1 MTIETRQ
8 VGIDFINGR
17 DKLEQAMHKKDSRPP
32 GAVVYQE
39 IFADFL
45 PEVHPFLNPVNG
57 TAMNINAGFAGIA
70 AFIYEDGDSSNADS
84 GTTSA
89 TTANKLED
97 TDSGK
102 TFTSTVSVGM
112 VVRNTTDTTFA
123 HVTAIDSNTILSL
136 DADIM
141 TTGENYTIGAEWP
154 GTAIAGGWNFTTDIS
169 IVAANNNDEAQFDN
183 PHTSVMNNYVAITGK
198 ITLTTWN
205 QTNNSLFLKF
215 GLAGVLVGNQVDLN
229 DFIDTGLLGVQQN
242 FVIPKA
248 DLGLST
254 QTVDEMNIVITRA
267 GGAKPTIDLDDIQ
280 LEKSGGSAVYK
291 ATTPKG
297 TIYHIDEIRLAI
309 AGNITG
315 ITTVTGATE
324 NATVPNLSFDK
335 LLGISTLA
343 NGIIFQRVQSGNI
356 AFSVTVN
363 QLGDFLSAGADIV
376 NHISDGINTFVTL
389 LVEFQK
395 PVILNGSKDDFLSFT
410 INDDLSSLLQFT
422 GVARGAIE
430 V

>member
-1 MTIETRQ
+1 
-8 VGIDFINGR
+8 
-17 DKLEQAMHKKDSRPP
+17 
-32 GAVVYQE
+32 
-39 IFADFL
+39 
-45 PEVHPFLNPVNG
+45 
-57 TAMNINAGFAGIA
+57 
-70 AFIYEDGDSSNADS
+70 
-84 GTTSA
+84 
-89 TTANKLED
+89 
-97 TDSGK
+97 
-102 TFTSTVSVGM
+102 
-112 VVRNTTDTTFA
+112 
-123 HVTAIDSNTILSL
+123 
-136 DADIM
+136 
-141 TTGENYTIGAEWP
+141 
-154 GTAIAGGWNFTTDIS
+154 
-169 IVAANNNDEAQFDN
+169 FDN

>member
-8 VGIDFINGR
+8 IGMDLHGR
-17 DKLEQAMHKKDSRPP
+17 DKLEQAMHKKTDRPT
-32 GAVVYQE
+32 GAVIYQE
-39 IFADFL
+39 RFLDFL

-57 TAMNINAGFAGIA
+57 TAMNINAGFSGIP
-70 AFIYEDGDSSNADS
+70 AFVYEDGDSSNADS

-123 HVTAIDSNTILSL
+123 HVTVIDGDTILSL

-141 TTGENYTIGAEWP
+141 TTGETYTIGAEWP
-154 GTAIAGGWNFTTDIS
+154 GTAIAGSWDFSTDIS
-169 IVAANNNDEAQFDN
+169 ISGANDNDECQFDN
-183 PHTSVMNNYVAITGK
+183 PHTSVMSNYVAVTGK
-198 ITLTTWN
+198 ITLTTWSEA
-205 QTNNSLFLKF
+205 NNALLLSFS
-215 GLAGVLVGNQVDLN
+215 LAGTLAGNSVDLN
-229 DFIDTGLLGVQQN
+229 DFIDTGLLGTQQN
-242 FVIPKA
+242 FIIPKV

-254 QTVDEMNIVITRA
+254 QAVDEMNLVVTRT

-280 LEKSGGSAVYK
+280 FEKSGGSIVYK

-297 TIYHIDEIRLAI
+297 TIYHIDEIRLAV
-309 AGNITG
+309 ADNVTG
-315 ITTVTGATE
+315 ITTVAGATE
-324 NATVPNLSFDK
+324 NATVPNLSFDT
-335 LLGISTLA
+335 LLGVATLA
-343 NGIIFQRVQSGNI
+343 NGILFQRVQNTDVV
-356 AFSVTVN
+356 FSVAIN

-376 NHISDGINTFVTL
+376 NHISDGTNTFITL

-422 GVARGAIE
+422 AVARGAIE
-430 V
+430 T

>member
-1 MTIETRQ
+1 MTIETKQ
-8 VGIDFINGR
+8 VGLDFTNGQ
-17 DKLEQAMHKKDSRPP
+17 DKLEQAMHKKVSRPP

-39 IFADFL
+39 LLIDFL

-57 TAMNINAGFAGIA
+57 TAMNINAGFTGFP

-84 GTTSA
+84 GTTDG
-89 TTANKLED
+89 TTASKLV
-97 TDSGK
+97 DSGQN
-102 TFTSTVSVGM
+102 FTSTVSVGM

-123 HVTAIDSNTILSL
+123 HVTAIDNDTTLSL

-141 TTGENYTIGAEWP
+141 MSGETYTIGAEWP
-154 GTAIAGGWNFTTDIS
+154 GTVVSGSWDFTTDIS
-169 IVAANNNDEAQFDN
+169 ITGANNNDECQFDN
-183 PHTSVMNNYVAITGK
+183 PHTSVMSNYVAVTGK

-205 QTNNSLFLKF
+205 QLDNSLFLRF
-215 GLAGVLVGNQVDLN
+215 SLASVLIGNQVNLN

-242 FVIPKA
+242 FAIPKA
-248 DLGLST
+248 SLGLST
-254 QTVDEMNIVITRA
+254 QTIDEMNLVITRS
-267 GGAKPTIDLDDIQ
+267 GGAKPTVDLDDIQ
-280 LEKSGGSAVYK
+280 FEKANGSIIYK

-297 TIYHIDEIRLAI
+297 TIYHIDEIRVAI
-309 AGNITG
+309 ADNITG
-315 ITTVTGATE
+315 ITTVAGATE

-335 LLGISTLA
+335 FLGINALA
-343 NGIIFQRVQSGNI
+343 NGVIFQRVQDGK
-356 AFSVTVN
+356 AVFSVNLN
-363 QLGDFLSAGADIV
+363 QLSDFLSSGADIV
-376 NHISDGINTFVTL
+376 NHISDGTNTFITM

-422 GVARGAIE
+422 VVARGAIE